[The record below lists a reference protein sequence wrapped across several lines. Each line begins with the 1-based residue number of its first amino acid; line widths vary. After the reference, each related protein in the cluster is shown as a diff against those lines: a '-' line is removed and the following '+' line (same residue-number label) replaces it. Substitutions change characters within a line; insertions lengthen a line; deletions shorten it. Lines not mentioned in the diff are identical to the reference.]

1 MQGFGLFRI
10 CQSHFKVQLII
21 YRIITSAL
29 ENHYKC
35 FGEVLQVLWRSI
47 TEALERCCKPLS
59 TSLNLVLN

>member
-35 FGEVLQVLWRSI
+35 LGEVLQKPWRG
-47 TEALERCCKPLS
+47 AV
-59 TSLNLVLN
+59 NLFLPR